1 MNIKRWVVPFLP
13 RASTTLPDGE
23 SRTGRFA
30 ARGEKHAG
38 TSPLRPALHART
50 RWAARAGGACCHRL
64 SRATRLGARGPA
76 GRGCLLHAQRLSHHR
91 PAAWPV
97 GPIGRAEPGRLLAP
111 AGPAAAAG
119 PVRDA
124 GRGDRVGH
132 GGEPLPAGQP
142 AGSRGRRRD
151 LFEQLVLHL
160 YAQLLL
166 REIRAARAVR
176 SPLVAGRGGA
186 VLPGLA
192 LAAAARRV
200 LPARPAAQRGA
211 LAGAADPGPGHRVSR
226 GDAHALPPWLRPDQG
241 LRGLRH
247 PGLRLAGRGGAG
259 HGLAQPPHRPDRAVE
274 PGRAGRGRAHRTG
287 RDRPDDLAGGPVLG
301 VHLPGRAGAALAGHG
316 RGGGRGRVPRQP
328 GRRHAG
334 LEAAALDWCPFLRHL
349 PVALPGDHPDFPG
362 QFRRESAPGRIAGRG
377 ERRDC
382 RAVVAFR

>member
-1 MNIKRWVVPFLP
+1 MKRWVVPFLP

-50 RWAARAGGACCHRL
+50 RWAARAGGARCHRL

-76 GRGCLLHAQRLSHHR
+76 GRGRLLHAQRLPHHR
-91 PAAWPV
+91 PAARPV

-111 AGPAAAAG
+111 AGPAAAPG

-142 AGSRGRRRD
+142 ARSRGRRRD

-166 REIRAARAVR
+166 REIRPARAVR
-176 SPLVAGRGGA
+176 PPLVAGRGGA

-200 LPARPAAQRGA
+200 LPARPEARRGA
-211 LAGAADPGPGHRVSR
+211 LAGAADPDPGRRVSR
-226 GDAHALPPWLRPDQG
+226 RDAHALSPRLRPDQG

-247 PGLRLAGRGGAG
+247 PRLRPAGRGGAG
-259 HGLAQPPHRPDRAVE
+259 HGLAQPPYRPHGAVE
-274 PGRAGRGRAHRTG
+274 PGHAGRGRARRAG
-287 RDRPDDLAGGPVLG
+287 RDRPDDLAGRPVLV
-301 VHLPGRAGAALAGHG
+301 VHLPGRAGAALGGHG
-316 RGGGRGRVPRQP
+316 GGGGRGRLPRQP
-328 GRRHAG
+328 GRRGPG
-334 LEAAALDWCPFLRHL
+334 LEAAALDRCPFLRHL
-349 PVALPGDHPDFPG
+349 SVALPGDHPDYPG
-362 QFRRESAPGRIAGRG
+362 QFHRESAPGRTAGGG